1 MKNKNLI
8 LALFGAIF
16 IIGIAIL
23 IGSTELGAN
32 NMSGI
37 MQMNGGSMDTNI
49 YLIYLEQS
57 IIKFRFLGSILS
69 MLGGLGIISLISIT
83 LYETPFN
90 TLNQ

>member
-1 MKNKNLI
+1 MVNKNLI

-23 IGSTELGAN
+23 IGSTELGAY

-37 MQMNGGSMDTNI
+37 MQMNGGGMDTNI

-69 MLGGLGIISLISIT
+69 ILGVLGLIKIIL
-83 LYETPFN
+83 P
-90 TLNQ
+90 